1 MTTTTTDP
9 MSDTIPDKAADA
21 LGAGTVPVLDEEL
34 ARRLVAQARA
44 EGVSLTGPGGMLGKL
59 TKLLLET
66 ALEVAPTSTV
76 TPES

>member
-44 EGVSLTGPGGMLGKL
+44 E
-59 TKLLLET
+59 
-66 ALEVAPTSTV
+66 EVRTRSIDRIARHTRQLAERLDDPMGR
-76 TPES
+76 